1 MRTMNAM
8 NSMKM
13 NENFVTLAGI
23 GDGEYEEKNSRF
35 IGYAA
40 PISSEEEAVEI
51 IKRKK
56 KEYYDARHNVWAY
69 ILPDGTTQRY
79 SDDGEPQGTGGMPTL
94 SVISKRG
101 ICGAVVV
108 VTRYFGGTLLGAG
121 GLVRAYTQAA
131 SLALDSARVKKF
143 DRFKTIE
150 IVLSYSDHQKL
161 GKLLAPFNIIDK
173 SEEFSDSVTVTFSVK
188 SDEADALIGSFSE
201 ISAGRW
207 RVSVLGEK
215 WGCICG

>member
-1 MRTMNAM
+1 
-8 NSMKM
+8 M
-13 NENFVTLAGI
+13 NENFVTLASVGE
-23 GDGEYEEKNSRF
+23 GEYEEKNSIF

-40 PISSEEEAVEI
+40 PISSEDEALEI
-51 IKRKK
+51 IRSKK

-69 ILPDGTTQRY
+69 ILPDGVTQRY

-101 ICGAVVV
+101 VCGACVV

-131 SLALDSARVKKF
+131 SAAVDAAGIKKF
-143 DRFKTIE
+143 DKFTVIE
-150 IVLSYSDHQKL
+150 IKLSYSDYQKL
-161 GKLLAPFNIIDK
+161 GKLLSPYHIIDRTADY
-173 SEEFSDSVTVTFSVK
+173 SDAVTVNFAVR
-188 SDEADALIGSFSE
+188 SDEVQMLTDSFSE
-201 ISAGRW
+201 IGAGRW

-215 WGCICG
+215 WGCIC